1 MTSLLTLSDDI
12 RQNETFKNKNDI
24 RQNETFKEKSGIF
37 ARIFT
42 KQWIKIYFFSQQD
55 ADHVAGDRART
66 SMSRIASRAS
76 SLINSFIFVHCHK
89 QRIVSVYEDR
99 NVH

>member
-12 RQNETFKNKNDI
+12 RQNETFKEKAI
-24 RQNETFKEKSGIF
+24 FLLTFSLNSGLKYI
-37 ARIFT
+37 
-42 KQWIKIYFFSQQD
+42 FSQQNGG
-55 ADHVAGDRART
+55 HVAGDRART
-66 SMSRIASRAS
+66 FMSRIATKAS

>member
-1 MTSLLTLSDDI
+1 MTSWLTLSGDI
-12 RQNETFKNKNDI
+12 RQKM
-24 RQNETFKEKSGIF
+24 TFKEKSGNI

-66 SMSRIASRAS
+66 LMSRMETRAS
-76 SLINSFIFVHCHK
+76 SQIIFFIFVDCHK
-89 QRIVSVYEDR
+89 QRIISVYEDT

>member
-1 MTSLLTLSDDI
+1 MTSDKMRHLKKK
-12 RQNETFKNKNDI
+12 RY
-24 RQNETFKEKSGIF
+24 F
-37 ARIFT
+37 AHIFT
-42 KQWIKIYFFSQQD
+42 NSGLKYIFSQQN
-55 ADHVAGDRART
+55 AGHVAGDRART
-66 SMSRIASRAS
+66 FMSRIATKAS